1 MAWNNREN
9 SSQNPNDRKPVID
22 RCINCSNQEQV
33 HTHITMEYEG
43 RLQET
48 NTLAGLDSNTFMM
61 LMKMVIYYLV
71 KKNNQL
77 LD

>member
-1 MAWNNREN
+1 MTWNNREN

-43 RLQET
+43 GYRKQT
-48 NTLAGLDSNTFMM
+48 HWR
-61 LMKMVIYYLV
+61 V
-71 KKNNQL
+71 
-77 LD
+77 